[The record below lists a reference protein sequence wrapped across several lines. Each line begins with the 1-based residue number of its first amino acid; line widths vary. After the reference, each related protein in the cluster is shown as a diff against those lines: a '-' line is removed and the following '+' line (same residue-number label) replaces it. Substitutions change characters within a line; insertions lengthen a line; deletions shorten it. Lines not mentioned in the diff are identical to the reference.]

1 MKKKLIKV
9 LKPDLMERFFALVMA
24 MTLVIGG
31 LLYWRGYIK
40 EPGLIL
46 LGVFVLVAGVSFTLG
61 IRTAQI
67 HGFLDGYVQAK
78 DDLGNKKED

>member
-9 LKPDLMERFFALVMA
+9 LRPDLMERFFALVMA

-31 LLYWRGYIK
+31 LLYWQGYIK

-46 LGVFVLVAGVSFTLG
+46 LGVFVLVAGVAFALG
-61 IRTAQI
+61 VRTAQTD
-67 HGFLDGYVQAK
+67 GFLDGYIRAK
-78 DDLGNKKED
+78 DDLDGKKS

>member
-24 MTLVIGG
+24 MTLIIGG

-46 LGVFVLVAGVSFTLG
+46 LGVFVLVAGVSFTVG
-61 IRTAQI
+61 IRVAQRD
-67 HGFLDGYVQAK
+67 GFLDGYIRAK
-78 DDLGNKKED
+78 DDLDNKKER